1 MKILRSLGL
10 GTFFLVLLVFM
21 PAVFFELSKTL
32 VVFLRSSQQVFVTAG
47 ALASQAPALPS
58 AP

>member
-10 GTFFLVLLVFM
+10 GVFFLVLLVFM
-21 PAVFFELSKTL
+21 PAVFFELSRTL
-32 VVFLRSSQQVFVTAG
+32 VVFLQSSQKVFTAAG
-47 ALASQAPALPS
+47 TLASEPPALHA